1 MKKPLPFLML
11 MFFLIFIAGFI
22 TGYFSERTGMVYT
35 QSEIEQLRNQ
45 VDNMQ
50 LQEMFLTGEKVDCNL
65 MYSTMGKVSWSLYD
79 MVDRIKVTNP
89 GTEEFTKLKRDA
101 DTMSLRAWIIA
112 RNIQQQCK
120 SDIVPVLF
128 LYSGYCP
135 ECQSQDAILKKEK
148 EKHPEVMVYAI
159 DYGMSQDA
167 TDLVKAAY
175 SINSTPSMII
185 NHQLYGKLSEQELES
200 IICSTIICQPSGA
213 NGQ

>member
-1 MKKPLPFLML
+1 MKKAFPFLL
-11 MFFLIFIAGFI
+11 VMFFGVFIAGFI
-22 TGYFSERTGMVYT
+22 IGYFSERTGMTYT
-35 QSEIEQLRNQ
+35 QSEMDTLRNS

-50 LQEMFLTGEKVDCNL
+50 LQEMFITGEKVDCNL

-79 MVDRIKVTNP
+79 MVDRLKVTNP

-112 RNIQQQCK
+112 RNIQQQCQ

-135 ECQSQDAILKKEK
+135 ECQGQDEILKTIK

-159 DYGMSQDA
+159 DYDMKQDA

-175 SINSTPSMII
+175 SISSTPSMII
-185 NHQLYGKLSEQELES
+185 NHTLYGRLSEQELEA
-200 IICSTIICQPSGA
+200 IICENINC
-213 NGQ
+213 

>member
-1 MKKPLPFLML
+1 MKNPFPFLL
-11 MFFLIFIAGFI
+11 VMFALVFGAGFVV
-22 TGYFSERTGMVYT
+22 GYFSERTGMAYT
-35 QSEIEQLRNQ
+35 QSEMDSLRNR

-50 LQEMFLTGEKVDCNL
+50 LQEMFLTGETVDCNL

-79 MVDRIKVTNP
+79 MVDRLKTTSP
-89 GTEEFTKLKRDA
+89 GTEEFTTLKRDA

-135 ECQSQDAILKKEK
+135 ECQAQDDILKAVKER
-148 EKHPEVMVYAI
+148 HPEVMVYAI
-159 DYGMSQDA
+159 DFDMRQDA

-175 SINSTPSMII
+175 SISSTPSMII
-185 NHQLYGKLSEQELES
+185 NHQLYGKMSETEMEAL
-200 IICSTIICQPSGA
+200 ICSTITC
-213 NGQ
+213 